1 MLEIEKAVCGY
12 RRGRRVKKVIE
23 GISMTVEPGE
33 VMCVLGSNGI
43 GKTTLFRSV
52 LGGIPLLG
60 GTVKINGADLSEL
73 SIRER
78 ARKIGYVPQSH
89 TPPFPFTAAQVAVMG
104 RTSHMQTFAS
114 ASKEDYEIA
123 EEALELMGVGYLK
136 DEAYTEISGGE
147 RQLVLIARAI
157 AQESDYLIMDEPTS
171 NLDFGNRVRVLRR
184 VRQLAEAG
192 KGIIMTTHDPDH
204 AFAVSSKVTV
214 IKKGGEYLTG
224 DTDEIL
230 TCALMDEIYGIRTGV
245 ADTVAPDGRR
255 VKTAVGYL

>member
-1 MLEIEKAVCGY
+1 MLEIQNAVCGY
-12 RRGRRVKKVIE
+12 RRGKKTKTVIE
-23 GISMTVEPGE
+23 DISMSVERGE
-33 VMCVLGSNGI
+33 IMCVLGRNGI

-60 GTVKINGADLSEL
+60 GTVKIDGIDISEMT
-73 SIRER
+73 IRER
-78 ARKIGYVPQSH
+78 AKRIGYVPQSH

-104 RTSHMQTFAS
+104 RTAHMQTFAS
-114 ASKEDYEIA
+114 ASPKDYETA
-123 EEALELMGVGYLK
+123 EEALCLMGIGHLK
-136 DEAYTEISGGE
+136 DEPYTEISGGE

-171 NLDFGNRVRVLRR
+171 NLDFGNRIRVLRR
-184 VRQLAEAG
+184 VKQLAESG

-214 IKKGGEYLTG
+214 IRG
-224 DTDEIL
+224 DGSFLSGLTDEIL
-230 TCALMDEIYGIRTGV
+230 TCELMDEIYDIRTGI
-245 ADTVAPDGRR
+245 ADTVSPDGKT